1 LKARSR
7 CNRPEIYQMDHIDYY
22 KTLGISKSAT
32 AAAIKSAYR
41 KLARKYHPDLNPG
54 NKESEKMFKEVNEAN
69 EILSDPEKRKKY
81 DQVGTEWKHSE
92 RYEQAS
98 QQQRPS
104 SDRGGNPFSGGD
116 FSDIFGS
123 MFGGSSGQGRKSKFR
138 GQDLNA
144 ELQINL
150 SEVYKSHQK
159 TIAVN
164 GKNIRLTIPAG
175 LESGQVIKVKGHG
188 MAGTNGGADG
198 DLFIEFTIFND
209 TRFKR
214 EGKNLYADASLDV
227 YTGILGGDVQID
239 TFNGKV
245 KLKVPPGTQSGTKVK
260 LRGKGFPVYK
270 KENEFGD
277 LFITY
282 QVKLPIN
289 LSPREVE
296 LFTELRNL
304 RK

>member
-1 LKARSR
+1 LNARSG
-7 CNRPEIYQMDHIDYY
+7 CIRPEIYQMNQIDYY
-22 KTLGISKSAT
+22 KTLGITKSAT

-69 EILSDPEKRKKY
+69 EVLSDPEKRKKY
-81 DQVGTEWKHSE
+81 DQLGNDWKHSGN
-92 RYEQAS
+92 YEQGS
-98 QQQRPS
+98 YQQRPP
-104 SDRGGNPFSGGD
+104 SDRGSNPFSGGD
-116 FSDIFGS
+116 FSDLFGS
-123 MFGGSSGQGRKSKFR
+123 MFGGAGGQGRKSKFR

-188 MAGTNGGADG
+188 MPGTNGGLDG

-209 TRFKR
+209 TRFRR

-227 YTGILGGDVQID
+227 YTGVLGGDVQID

-282 QVKLPIN
+282 QVKLPTN
-289 LSPREVE
+289 LSPREIE